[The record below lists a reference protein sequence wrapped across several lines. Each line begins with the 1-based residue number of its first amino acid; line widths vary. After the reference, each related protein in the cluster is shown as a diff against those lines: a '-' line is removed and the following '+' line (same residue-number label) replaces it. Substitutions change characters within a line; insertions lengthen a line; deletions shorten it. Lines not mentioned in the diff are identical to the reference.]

1 MRALIFVLAALLVT
15 VANQGLAYD
24 SYYYYGQPV
33 PVYYPQ
39 PQPVVVFGQPAPISP
54 YATQVMYFGFSPL
67 SNYSYP
73 VTAFGGFGPGQI
85 AGPYLAGYQPGM
97 YGPRPIYY
105 SAPPTPPG
113 MLDARLHANPAGK
126 LSTMRW

>member
-1 MRALIFVLAALLVT
+1 MRAMIFVLASLLVA

-24 SYYYYGQPV
+24 YYYYYGQPV

-39 PQPVVVFGQPAPISP
+39 PQPVVVYGQPAPINP
-54 YATQVMYFGFSPL
+54 YATQVMYFGMSPL
-67 SNYSYP
+67 SNYTYP
-73 VTAFGGFGPGQI
+73 VATFGGYGSAQVV
-85 AGPYLAGYQPGM
+85 GPYLAGYQPGM

-105 SAPPTPPG
+105 TAPLTPPG
-113 MLDARLHANPAGK
+113 MWNAPLGSNPAGK